1 MGLMV
6 IFALVVIFAA
16 FGVVRSLR
24 DKNVLGLLFALG
36 TVVVFG
42 WFTVMT
48 LLNNGFPT
56 AH

>member
-6 IFALVVIFAA
+6 IFALVVIVAA

-24 DKNVLGLLFALG
+24 SKNLLGLLFALG

-42 WFTVMT
+42 WFTFMT
-48 LLNNGFPT
+48 LFKDGFPT